1 MSNQYQI
8 NYNQSLVDV
17 LKSGRFSLLLTT
29 YQAGK
34 LILLCAKEDQI
45 DQLPVTI
52 KKPMG
57 VAIQGSKLAIASIDE
72 IQIFSRE
79 EQDRVRKKPEL
90 TEFDCIY
97 LHRATYHTSPMDL
110 HDLEFGEG
118 LIWGVNTMFSCLSI
132 HDVTYSFRPK
142 WKPPFISELVPED
155 RCHLNGMAMVNNLPK
170 YVTALSQDN
179 TKQGWRK
186 NKLKTGILM
195 EVPSG
200 EIILDGLSMPH
211 SPRIYRDELYVLE
224 SGCGHLIKVNINDK
238 SSELIYNFDCFI
250 RGMSF
255 HKNIALIGKS
265 KIRESSKDFDDLDVK
280 ENSKHAGLI
289 FFDMDKK
296 EIIGEINYES
306 DVEEIFDVQILEN
319 TINPVVITSQ
329 IERMNDIITL
339 PGSAFW
345 KNEEEAAKNS

>member
-1 MSNQYQI
+1 MSYQYQI
-8 NYNQSLVDV
+8 NYDQSLVAV
-17 LKSGRFSLLLTT
+17 LKSGQFSVLLTT

-34 LILLCAKEDQI
+34 LILLSAKDGQI

-79 EQDRVRKKPEL
+79 EQDRISKKSEL

-118 LIWGVNTMFSCLSI
+118 LIWGVNTMFSCLSV

-186 NKLKTGILM
+186 DKLKTGVLM

-211 SPRIYRDELYVLE
+211 SPRIYKDELYVLE
-224 SGCGHLIKVNINDK
+224 SGCGHLIKVNINEK

-255 HKNIALIGKS
+255 HNNIALIGKS
-265 KIRESSKDFDDLDVK
+265 KIRETSKDFDDLDVK
-280 ENSKHAGLI
+280 KNSKYAGLM

-296 EIIGEINYES
+296 QILGEVNYET

-329 IERMNDIITL
+329 IERMNDIITF
-339 PGSAFW
+339 PGNAFW
-345 KNEEEAAKNS
+345 KSKGKSKE

>member
-17 LKSGRFSLLLTT
+17 LKSGGFSLLLTT

-34 LILLCAKEDQI
+34 LIILCAKEDQI

-179 TKQGWRK
+179 TKQGCEKISLR
-186 NKLKTGILM
+186 
-195 EVPSG
+195 
-200 EIILDGLSMPH
+200 
-211 SPRIYRDELYVLE
+211 LE
-224 SGCGHLIKVNINDK
+224 S
-238 SSELIYNFDCFI
+238 
-250 RGMSF
+250 
-255 HKNIALIGKS
+255 
-265 KIRESSKDFDDLDVK
+265 
-280 ENSKHAGLI
+280 
-289 FFDMDKK
+289 
-296 EIIGEINYES
+296 
-306 DVEEIFDVQILEN
+306 
-319 TINPVVITSQ
+319 
-329 IERMNDIITL
+329 
-339 PGSAFW
+339 
-345 KNEEEAAKNS
+345 